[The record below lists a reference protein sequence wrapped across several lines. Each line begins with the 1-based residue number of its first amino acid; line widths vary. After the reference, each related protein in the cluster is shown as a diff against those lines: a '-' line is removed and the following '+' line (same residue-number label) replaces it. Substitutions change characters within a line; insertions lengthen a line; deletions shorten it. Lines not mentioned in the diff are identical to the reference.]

1 MNNSVSRTEATKR
14 TLALGSYL
22 TTNWSTLR
30 DLSQKQIAE
39 RARVQLNN
47 PTITFHHISLL
58 IDTLN
63 LRPPAA
69 TPKSGITPGDN
80 PRNNWLR
87 AQRQEILNLTN
98 KIEDLTKRITALED
112 AFK

>member
-14 TLALGSYL
+14 TLGLGNYL
-22 TTNWSTLR
+22 TANWSTLR
-30 DLSQKQIAE
+30 DLTQKQIAE
-39 RARVQLNN
+39 RARTHLNN
-47 PTITFHHISLL
+47 PTITFHHVSTL
-58 IDTLN
+58 IEALN

-69 TPKSGITPGDN
+69 TPKLGITSNDN

-87 AQRQEILNLTN
+87 AQRQEILSLNN